1 MQRLTTGYPRFVY
14 NAHCRRLFGEGAARF
29 AADGESCLVFPSRR
43 TAAACAE
50 FIERRAQCQSRLHEL
65 PGHDVWAVVFPVAA
79 APAAK
84 AFWQH
89 TGVGVS
95 SRQAEAVLE
104 GRRPVDAT
112 SAQSAIR
119 QRLSGVMGVPQEAV
133 TLFPTGMAAFH
144 TLHQAV
150 AALFPG
156 RKSVQFG
163 FPYVDSLKVLE
174 GFGAGAHF
182 FPRGD
187 EADVRALEDLVRSTQ
202 VSAICTEFPANPLLT
217 SPDLSRLA
225 EIARRAGVPL
235 IVDDTVASCVNVDLL
250 PVADVVWCSLTKY
263 FSGRGDVTGG
273 AAVVNPRSP
282 FADRLT
288 SALAAEYED
297 LLWCDDAVVLEANSR
312 DFSERVHAVN
322 RTAETLA
329 AFLQQHPD
337 VAAVHYPAYRSRGEY
352 AAFQRSGG
360 GFGGLLS
367 LEVRNPEQ
375 CAPRFYDALA
385 VCKGP
390 NLGMS
395 YTLACPFTI
404 LAHYHEL
411 DFAERCGVS
420 RWLIRVAVGAE
431 PADVLIDRFSSAF
444 DAIHLC

>member
-1 MQRLTTGYPRFVY
+1 
-14 NAHCRRLFGEGAARF
+14 
-29 AADGESCLVFPSRR
+29 
-43 TAAACAE
+43 
-50 FIERRAQCQSRLHEL
+50 
-65 PGHDVWAVVFPVAA
+65 
-79 APAAK
+79 
-84 AFWQH
+84 
-89 TGVGVS
+89 
-95 SRQAEAVLE
+95 
-104 GRRPVDAT
+104 
-112 SAQSAIR
+112 
-119 QRLSGVMGVPQEAV
+119 MGVPAESV
-133 TLFPTGMAAFH
+133 TLFTTGMAAFH
-144 TLHQAV
+144 ALHQAV
-150 AALFPG
+150 GTLFPG

-187 EADVRALEDLVRSTQ
+187 EADIRDLEGLLRSSP

-225 EIARRAGVPL
+225 GIARGAGVPL

-273 AAVVNPRSP
+273 AAVVNPHSP
-282 FADRLT
+282 FAGRLAA
-288 SALAAEYED
+288 ALAADHED

-312 DFSERVHAVN
+312 DFSERVLAVN
-322 RTAETLA
+322 RTAERLA
-329 AFLQQHPD
+329 AFLQQHPH
-337 VAAVHYPAYRSRGEY
+337 VAAVHYPACCCRDEY
-352 AAFQRSGG
+352 AAFQRDGG

-375 CAPRFYDALA
+375 WAPRFFDALS

-404 LAHYHEL
+404 LAHYQEL

-420 RWLIRVAVGAE
+420 RWLIRVAVGTE
-431 PADVLIDRFSSAF
+431 SADRLIERFSSAL
-444 DAIHLC
+444 DAVHST